1 MGKLLK
7 FEDQKGL
14 KKKKNFYLTLAICLM
29 TVGIVSW
36 TTYNKV
42 KQSNVV
48 EKNIVSERKSELPIE
63 RNREANNSMKG
74 VTLNGSD
81 DDHTNPMGDNKH
93 KSKDQDSKQ
102 TANAVYPCDKKEP
115 IQNFSIDVPIY
126 SKTFDDWRVH
136 NGVDFAIGD
145 GEKIKA
151 ITKGVVSDVYDDPVW
166 GKCVVINHADDFT
179 ATYAGFGE
187 VSVAKDQE
195 VSESTE
201 LGSIGEIPAEIL
213 DGPHLHLIVKKQD
226 KIIDPMTVL
235 NAN

>member
-14 KKKKNFYLTLAICLM
+14 HKKKNFYLTLAICLM

-74 VTLNGSD
+74 VILNES
-81 DDHTNPMGDNKH
+81 DDHTNPISDNKGQ
-93 KSKDQDSKQ
+93 SKDPASKQ

-115 IQNFSIDVPIY
+115 IQNFSVDVPIY
-126 SKTFDDWRVH
+126 SKTFDDWRAH
-136 NGVDFAIGD
+136 NGVDFAIAD

-151 ITKGVVSDVYDDPVW
+151 ITKGIVSDVYDDTVW
-166 GKCVVINHADDFT
+166 GKCVVINHDNDFT

-187 VSVAKDQE
+187 VSVTKDQE
-195 VSESTE
+195 VAEGTE
-201 LGSIGEIPAEIL
+201 LGSVGEIPAEIL
-213 DGPHLHLIVKKQD
+213 DGPHLHLMVKKQD
-226 KIIDPMTVL
+226 QIIDPMQVI